1 MTTQEAVAQPVT
13 VAKAV
18 ATLPG
23 RRRTRWTL
31 ALPRPALVVL
41 GALLVYPIYQLGLI
55 SLLKYTQAQVSG
67 GEPTAF
73 EGFGNYT
80 TLFADDQFWQVLTAT
95 LGFAAACVLSTLA
108 VGCASPCS
116 SPAYGPCRGSR

>member
-18 ATLPG
+18 AAPAG
-23 RRRTRWTL
+23 RQRARWTPWL
-31 ALPRPALVVL
+31 YLTALVVL

-80 TLFADDQFWQVLTAT
+80 TLFADDQVAR
-95 LGFAAACVLSTLA
+95 
-108 VGCASPCS
+108 AS
-116 SPAYGPCRGSR
+116 